1 MSELLDRIN
10 HQRPAVIQS
19 CVGLIENEVSSKRGM
34 MSIPLKAGYKVL
46 KGVKP
51 GFVGHCVDF
60 LLDDFCQAM
69 EPYFQ
74 TWSAQDPATRGGLDR
89 QLSGNQEQVSE
100 ALLGVTDVR
109 AQRSTNRALKSLY
122 SKLRPKAKEHVKAA
136 LPGVGRTL
144 EPYVRNPA
152 TS

>member
-1 MSELLDRIN
+1 M
-10 HQRPAVIQS
+10 
-19 CVGLIENEVSSKRGM
+19 
-34 MSIPLKAGYKVL
+34 
-46 KGVKP
+46 
-51 GFVGHCVDF
+51 
-60 LLDDFCQAM
+60 
-69 EPYFQ
+69 
-74 TWSAQDPATRGGLDR
+74 
-89 QLSGNQEQVSE
+89 SE